1 MMDAATLDLEV
12 DRLLGKKTLIVGEA
26 GTGKSHLLARILEK
40 MVEVLDPKEITLIDM
55 APFRFSGIGGKL
67 RDLTDSVGRVRYLT
81 DDGIAPPRLLGR
93 NAAEVLRL
101 AERNASLI
109 GPLLIEYLKR
119 PTRVLLVNDVTV
131 YLHAGD
137 LSLLWRV
144 LEAAETFVATCYE
157 GRRLSDDR
165 GSGITEIE
173 RKRLAELKGRVD
185 NVLVMREPFIVR
197 RDGIGTGGGGAVED
211 TEGPNGSRF

>member
-1 MMDAATLDLEV
+1 MMDVATLDLEV

-109 GPLLIEYLKR
+109 GPLLNEYLKR

-137 LSLLWRV
+137 PSLLGRV
-144 LEAAETFVATCYE
+144 MEAAETFVATCYE
-157 GRRLSDDR
+157 GRLLSDDR

-185 NVLVMREPFIVR
+185 NVLVLREPFIVR
-197 RDGIGTGGGGAVED
+197 RDGIGTGGGGAGED
-211 TEGPNGSRF
+211 TEGPHGSRF